1 MIERVIASWH
11 KTPTLFWRAGV
22 PPILNMDIQTIK
34 DFCKSKGFTQINK
47 MIAENSNGYPFITFI
62 NGANKAEN
70 IYFSKSM
77 SANVAEGQ
85 LITPSLLADL
95 QVATVK
101 NANGEERIKLCGK
114 GESNR
119 LSLDDLL

>member
-1 MIERVIASWH
+1 MAGRC
-11 KTPTLFWRAGV
+11 TPF
-22 PPILNMDIQTIK
+22 LNMDIQTIK

-47 MIAENSNGYPFITFI
+47 TIAENSNGYPFITFI
-62 NGANKAEN
+62 TGANKAEN
-70 IYFSKSM
+70 VYFSKSM

-85 LITPSLLADL
+85 LITPTMLADL

-101 NANGEERIKLCGK
+101 NAAGEERIKLCSK